1 MSSSP
6 LEAQLTSK
14 PTPPLLGMALALT
27 PEHVLRCGF
36 SHAAG
41 TVATHVDLLGGLVEV
56 LQGRIMSVVRGKVL
70 GPCLEFSCYHCFLSN
85 AKASS

>member
-14 PTPPLLGMALALT
+14 PTPPLLGTALALT
-27 PEHVLRCGF
+27 PEHVLCCGF

-56 LQGRIMSVVRGKVL
+56 LQGRIMSVVRQGPGSLL
-70 GPCLEFSCYHCFLSN
+70 GVQLLSLFSEQCLG
-85 AKASS
+85 